1 VVGFV
6 SFSGCSWYS
15 MEATTAVGGDG
26 ERSCRVSSLLPLQ
39 GCAGDEGV
47 MLTREEDGRG
57 AAA

>member
-1 VVGFV
+1 
-6 SFSGCSWYS
+6 